1 MDQALE
7 VARREGGRVHG
18 LHVVRSKAGRDSD
31 AAQAIR
37 SEFGRRCQVAGIAG
51 DMVVEAGGVA
61 RKLCE
66 RSRWADLVTL
76 GLAHPP
82 APQRVARLGSG
93 FRTLIRRCPR
103 PVLAV
108 PRAASALD
116 RALLAYDGS
125 PKAEEALFVATY
137 LAGAW
142 DIALAVVTVV
152 ETGRTTSEPL
162 ERAREYL
169 ESHDV
174 QATFVK
180 ESGPV
185 AEAILRTAETQ
196 ESNLIVM
203 GGYGFSPVLEVVLGS
218 AVDQV
223 LREAGRPM
231 LICR

>member
-1 MDQALE
+1 
-7 VARREGGRVHG
+7 VARRIC
-18 LHVVRSKAGRDSD
+18 A
-31 AAQAIR
+31 
-37 SEFGRRCQVAGIAG
+37 
-51 DMVVEAGGVA
+51 
-61 RKLCE
+61 
-66 RSRWADLVTL
+66 RSRWADLVIL

-103 PVLAV
+103 PALAV

-152 ETGRTTSEPL
+152 ETGRTTSEAL

-169 ESHDV
+169 ESHEV
-174 QATFVK
+174 QAAFVR

-185 AEAILRTAETQ
+185 AEAILRTAEAQ